1 MGRKEPFYACNASQ
15 RIKPNAHLAARHAL
29 LCGGCDKPLFK
40 TDEASIAQPDELP
53 PMTTIGEGTFQCV
66 AADDICVDTIYITDS
81 RR

>member
-1 MGRKEPFYACNASQ
+1 MLPSVSSLSLTCL
-15 RIKPNAHLAARHAL
+15 LAVPL
-29 LCGGCDKPLFK
+29 LWGGGDKPLFK